1 MRAVVGSIEE
11 EFRKWRR
18 LGERALEQLTDEQ
31 VNAPGAGGNSSVAV
45 IVQHVAGNLR
55 SRFTDFLTTD
65 GEKPD
70 RNRDGEFEEPG
81 LTCAGARALWERGF
95 VVALRALAELN
106 DADLARTVTVRTE
119 PCTVAEA
126 LQDATQR
133 ALMHTLLTRAWHR
146 AGDIEAT
153 ARHFEAAWRD
163 LPAGGAARAQVLARL
178 AHVRWRTYRDPGVQ
192 AWLSRM

>member
-31 VNAPGAGGNSSVAV
+31 INAPGAGGNSSVAV

-81 LTCAGARALWERGF
+81 LTCAAARALWERGF
-95 VVALRALAELN
+95 AAALRALAELN

-126 LQDATQR
+126 LHR
-133 ALMHTLLTRAWHR
+133 SLGHTANH
-146 AGDIEAT
+146 AGQVIYLAKS
-153 ARHFEAAWRD
+153 HCG
-163 LPAGGAARAQVLARL
+163 AG
-178 AHVRWRTYRDPGVQ
+178 WRT
-192 AWLSRM
+192 LSIPKGGSEAFNAKMRRG